1 MTMPPQPQ
9 LVLPTPMITSS
20 GPKMSEAVFKLLR
33 EFIYQKTGIYF
44 QDNKKYLLEGRLG
57 KRLQVLGLPDFE
69 KYFDFLRF
77 NVGRNEEMRHFYDA
91 VTINETF
98 FFRNE
103 PQFEAFE
110 KTLVPE
116 ILKRKNSNGRTK
128 LRIWSAASS
137 SGEEAHTLGMI
148 YLEKL
153 KPKYP
158 GLEMEIVGTDI
169 NNSVVETARQGVY
182 REYSVR
188 SMPKQYLEKYFS
200 IDNLRFT
207 VNDEVRRLVRFEN
220 MNLYDHAKMRLMN
233 NFDVIFCCNVLIYF
247 DQQSKIQV
255 VSDLYDGLNSGGFLF
270 IGYAETLHGISSAF
284 KLMNFPKTVAYK
296 KE

>member
-1 MTMPPQPQ
+1 MPPLPQ
-9 LVLPTPMITSS
+9 MTLPTPLVSSS
-20 GPKMSEAVFKLLR
+20 GPKMPENVFQLLR

-57 KRLQVLGLPDFE
+57 KRLQVLGISDFG

-77 NVGRNEEMRHFYDA
+77 NTGRNEEMRYFYDA

-98 FFRNE
+98 FFRNDA
-103 PQFEAFE
+103 QFEALE

-116 ILKRKNSNGRTK
+116 ILKRKSPSGRTK
-128 LRIWSAASS
+128 LRIWSSASS

-158 GLEMEIVGTDI
+158 GLEIEIVGTDI
-169 NNSVVETARQGVY
+169 NNSVVETARQGIY

-188 SMPKQYLEKYFS
+188 SMPKLYLEKYFTV
-200 IDNLRFT
+200 DNLRYT
-207 VNDEVRRLVRFEN
+207 VNDQVRRLVRFEN
-220 MNLYDHAKMRLMN
+220 MNLYEHTKMRLMN
-233 NFDVIFCCNVLIYF
+233 NFDIIFCCNVLIYF
-247 DQQSKIQV
+247 DQKSKIQV

-284 KLMNFPKTVAYK
+284 KLINFPKTVAYK

>member
-1 MTMPPQPQ
+1 MSSLPQMI
-9 LVLPTPMITSS
+9 LPTPIIASS
-20 GPKMSEAVFKLLR
+20 GPKMSESVFQQMR
-33 EFIYQKTGIYF
+33 AFIYEKTGIYF

-57 KRLQVLGLPDFE
+57 KRLQVLGIQGFE

-77 NVGRNEEMRHFYDA
+77 HVGRNEEMRHFYDA

-103 PQFEAFE
+103 PQFEAME

-116 ILKRKNSNGRTK
+116 ILKRKSPIGRTK

-158 GLEMEIVGTDI
+158 WLEIEIIGTDI
-169 NNSVVETARQGVY
+169 NSSVVDTARQGVY

-188 SMPKQYLEKYFS
+188 SMPRQYFDKYFTV
-200 IDNLRFT
+200 DNLRYT
-207 VNDEVRRLVRFEN
+207 VSDEVRRLVRFEN
-220 MNLYDHAKMRLMN
+220 MNLYDHAKMRLMS
-233 NFDVIFCCNVLIYF
+233 NFDIIFCCNVLIYF
-247 DQQSKIQV
+247 DQKSKIQV

-284 KLMNFPKTVAYK
+284 KLINFPKTVAYK

>member
-1 MTMPPQPQ
+1 MSSLPQMI
-9 LVLPTPMITSS
+9 LPTPIIASS
-20 GPKMSEAVFKLLR
+20 GPKMPENLFIQMRA
-33 EFIYQKTGIYF
+33 FIYEKTGIYF

-57 KRLQVLGLPDFE
+57 KRLQVLGVPDFE

-77 NVGRNEEMRHFYDA
+77 NVGRSEEMRHFYDA

-103 PQFEAFE
+103 PQFEALE

-116 ILKRKNSNGRTK
+116 ILKRKSPSGRTK
-128 LRIWSAASS
+128 LRIWSSASS

-158 GLEMEIVGTDI
+158 GLEIEIVGTDI
-169 NNSVVETARQGVY
+169 NSSVVETARQGVY

-188 SMPKQYLEKYFS
+188 SMPKQYLDRYFTV
-200 IDNLRFT
+200 DNLRFT
-207 VNDEVRRLVRFEN
+207 VSDQVRRLVRFEN
-220 MNLYDHAKMRLMN
+220 MNLFDHAKMRLMN
-233 NFDVIFCCNVLIYF
+233 NFDIIFCCNVLIYF
-247 DQQSKIQV
+247 DQKSKIQV

-284 KLMNFPKTVAYK
+284 KLINFPKTVAYK

>member
-1 MTMPPQPQ
+1 MQPLPQ
-9 LVLPTPMITSS
+9 LNIPAPVITTS
-20 GPKMSEAVFKLLR
+20 GPKMSESVFKLLR
-33 EFIYQKTGIYF
+33 EFIYQKAGIYF
-44 QDNKKYLLEGRLG
+44 QDNKKYLMEGRLG
-57 KRLQVLGLPDFE
+57 KRLQVLGISDFE
-69 KYFDFLRF
+69 KYFDYLRF
-77 NVGRNEEMRHFYDA
+77 NAGRNEEMRYFYDA

-103 PQFEAFE
+103 PQFDAFE

-116 ILKRKNSNGRTK
+116 ILKRKNSLNGRTK
-128 LRIWSAASS
+128 LRVWSAASS
-137 SGEEAHTLGMI
+137 SGEEAHTLAMI

-158 GLEMEIVGTDI
+158 GLEIEIVGTDI
-169 NNSVVETARQGVY
+169 NSSVVETARQGVY

-188 SMPKQYLEKYFS
+188 SMPKQYLDKYFS
-200 IDNLRFT
+200 VDNLRFT
-207 VNDEVRRLVRFEN
+207 VTDDVRRLVRFEN
-220 MNLYDHAKMRLMN
+220 MNLYDHIKMRLMN
-233 NFDVIFCCNVLIYF
+233 SFDVIFCCNVLIYF

-255 VSDLYDGLNSGGFLF
+255 VSDLYDGLNPGGFLF

-284 KLMNFPKTVAYK
+284 KLINFPKTVAYK